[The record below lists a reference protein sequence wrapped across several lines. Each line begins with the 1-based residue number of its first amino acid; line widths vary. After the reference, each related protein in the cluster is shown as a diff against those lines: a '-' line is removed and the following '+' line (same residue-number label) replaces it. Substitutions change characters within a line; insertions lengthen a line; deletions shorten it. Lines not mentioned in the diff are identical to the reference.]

1 MKLFYNNEN
10 YNNKI
15 PLKEMGGKFQF
26 SANFSIGEIT

>member
-1 MKLFYNNEN
+1 MKILNNNEN